1 MNIHPV
7 PASEVKT
14 GSLTVAEYEFGPDS
28 ITVQF
33 NDGAMYLYNSV
44 RPGSADVKQMKYLA
58 NAGVGLNSYIS
69 KHVKKN
75 YAAKL
80 R

>member
-1 MNIHPV
+1 METYKNLGGNSGV
-7 PASEVKT
+7 S
-14 GSLTVAEYEFGPDS
+14 GFEFGPDS
-28 ITVQF
+28 IIVQF
-33 NDGAMYLYNSV
+33 KDGAMYLYNSV
-44 RPGSADVKQMKYLA
+44 KPGSADVQQMKYLA

-69 KHVKKN
+69 KYVRKN